1 MTADEAWSLAVVVLA
16 IMLGLKIILLFVL
29 TQGHELWRWWI
40 DRRKRKIAVIEAEL
54 DRKAEEL
61 QQEIYEMASQLR
73 LGSQKAREDMIR
85 EAYRRAGRV
94 PREGSEPR
102 NRPPRK

>member
-1 MTADEAWSLAVVVLA
+1 VIGDLMLA
-16 IMLGLKIILLFVL
+16 IGGSMLVGLLMGVVIVAVSNIEQIIVWF
-29 TQGHELWRWWI
+29 RA
-40 DRRKRKIAVIEAEL
+40 RRRRKIAAIEAEL

>member
-1 MTADEAWSLAVVVLA
+1 MIGDLMLA
-16 IMLGLKIILLFVL
+16 IGGSMLVGLLMGAMFVAVGNIEQIIVWF
-29 TQGHELWRWWI
+29 RA
-40 DRRKRKIAVIEAEL
+40 RRRRKIAAIEAEL

-94 PREGSEPR
+94 PREGPEPR
-102 NRPPRK
+102 DRPPRK